1 MNKYPN
7 YMNIYAIMFKRKIYK
22 NYKLFKK
29 NEIIKNSVKTI
40 LNCLDIERS
49 IY

>member
-1 MNKYPN
+1 MNKYPD

-29 NEIIKNSVKTI
+29 MK
-40 LNCLDIERS
+40 
-49 IY
+49 